1 LTTTTY
7 YYLLLL
13 TTTHYYYLLLRTTT
27 YYYVLLRT
35 TTYYRM
41 LFFEALEQ
49 SGLTYVAVDPPPDE
63 AQAVADGEAEPLT
76 ELFPEMRCYVFDIRS
91 STI

>member
-1 LTTTTY
+1 
-7 YYLLLL
+7 
-13 TTTHYYYLLLRTTT
+13 
-27 YYYVLLRT
+27 
-35 TTYYRM
+35 M

-49 SGLTYVAVDPPPDE
+49 SGLAYVAVDPPPDE